1 MARSTLSFFSRLL
14 SSKKKNILKMR
25 DEEKF
30 QNEDGIKKSKN
41 IDSLSKISE
50 ETRDK
55 YIQSSIGKEAK
66 NVIQTV
72 DHKSFP
78 PISDNEVDDVCM
90 IYSRQEELAH
100 KYGKDTNNIVSIVKT
115 SEKCINSET
124 EISKI
129 LYEEKSIN
137 QKDSEFYTSNIEES
151 LDKDDSIEYDS
162 MVLLSKLEQ
171 LMIKLSDNTDQRSIS
186 LVIEALVEMTNYV
199 VEFTEHLPVIE
210 RKKISLKELLD
221 RDEKNYKIL
230 SSDYIDNKRLIV
242 DNCTFTNC
250 ANPREVFIDLSNDL
264 LRVVNV
270 YLSSS
275 VKSFKSNR
283 VSKQWKTLYTG
294 FFVNLTKLVRSS
306 QTNQKI

>member
-1 MARSTLSFFSRLL
+1 
-14 SSKKKNILKMR
+14 
-25 DEEKF
+25 
-30 QNEDGIKKSKN
+30 
-41 IDSLSKISE
+41 
-50 ETRDK
+50 
-55 YIQSSIGKEAK
+55 
-66 NVIQTV
+66 
-72 DHKSFP
+72 
-78 PISDNEVDDVCM
+78 
-90 IYSRQEELAH
+90 
-100 KYGKDTNNIVSIVKT
+100 
-115 SEKCINSET
+115 
-124 EISKI
+124 
-129 LYEEKSIN
+129 
-137 QKDSEFYTSNIEES
+137 
-151 LDKDDSIEYDS
+151 

-171 LMIKLSDNTDQRSIS
+171 LMIKLSDNTDKRSIS

-242 DNCTFTNC
+242 DNCIFTNC
-250 ANPREVFIDLSNDL
+250 SNPKEVFIDLSNDL

-275 VKSFKSNR
+275 VKAFKSNR
-283 VSKQWKTLYTG
+283 ISKQWKTLYTG